1 MHVSITFRHMES
13 SESISDYA
21 KKKMEKVEKYL
32 IEPIDVHFIMSVE
45 KIRHIAE
52 VTISANGIAIKGEES
67 TGDMYS
73 AIDLVMDKIGRQVR
87 KHKEKLKSHKGN
99 PNLSSSTM
107 EPELQSFEE
116 RDDSIPPRV
125 VKTENLHVKPMSV
138 DEAVMQ
144 MDLLDNSFLV
154 FTNSKSESLNV
165 LYRRNDGDYGLI
177 VPHLK

>member
-21 KKKMEKVEKYL
+21 KKKMEKLEKYL
-32 IEPIDVHFIMSVE
+32 IEPIEIHFVMSVE

-52 VTISANGIAIKGEES
+52 VTINANGVTIKGEES

-73 AIDLVMDKIGRQVR
+73 AIDLVIDKIGRQVK

-99 PNLSSSTM
+99 PNLPLSTIGA
-107 EPELQSFEE
+107 ELLPAEE

-125 VKTENLHVKPMSV
+125 VKAENFHVKPMSV

-165 LYRRNDGDYGLI
+165 LYRRKDGDYGLI
-177 VPHLK
+177 VPSSK

>member
-1 MHVSITFRHMES
+1 
-13 SESISDYA
+13 
-21 KKKMEKVEKYL
+21 MEKVEKYL
-32 IEPIDVHFIMSVE
+32 IEPIEVHFVMSVE

-52 VTISANGIAIKGEES
+52 VTINANGVTIKGEES

-73 AIDLVMDKIGRQVR
+73 AIDLVMDKIERQVK

-99 PNLSSSTM
+99 PNLPSSTI
-107 EPELQSFEE
+107 EPELQSSEE

-165 LYRRNDGDYGLI
+165 LYRKKDGDYGLI
-177 VPHLK
+177 VPNSK

>member
-99 PNLSSSTM
+99 PNLSSSAM

>member
-13 SESISDYA
+13 SGSIGDYA
-21 KKKMEKVEKYL
+21 KKKMEKLEKYL
-32 IEPIDVHFIMSVE
+32 IEPIEIHFVLSVE

-52 VTISANGIAIKGEES
+52 VTINANGVTIKGEES

-73 AIDLVMDKIGRQVR
+73 AIDLVIDKIGRQVK

-99 PNLSSSTM
+99 PNLLLSTVGA
-107 EPELQSFEE
+107 ELLPAEE
-116 RDDSIPPRV
+116 KDDSIPPRV
-125 VKTENLHVKPMSV
+125 VKTENLHIKPMSV

-165 LYRRNDGDYGLI
+165 LYRRKDGDYGLI
-177 VPHLK
+177 VPSSK

>member
-1 MHVSITFRHMES
+1 MES
-13 SESISDYA
+13 SGSISDYA

-32 IEPIDVHFIMSVE
+32 IEPIEVHFVMSVE

-52 VTISANGIAIKGEES
+52 VTINANGVTIKGEES

-73 AIDLVMDKIGRQVR
+73 AIDLVMDKIGRQVK

-99 PNLSSSTM
+99 PNLPLSTI
-107 EPELQSFEE
+107 EPELQPSEE

-125 VKTENLHVKPMSV
+125 VKAENLHVKPMSI

-144 MDLLDNSFLV
+144 MDLLDNNFLV

-165 LYRRNDGDYGLI
+165 LYRRKDGDYGLI
-177 VPHLK
+177 VPNSK